1 MHRSLTSVGLAAL
14 LAILLFAA
22 APIAGQAPAP
32 AAKAN
37 GTAAKA
43 YVQTKTPDGQ
53 PDLQGYWTVSTYVP
67 FERPQNVTKEFYTPA
82 EMAKIEQ
89 DEAVVEAAVIPL
101 PDPNLGAVPVV
112 YTVLRPGTSCT
123 ERELQAFCARRLS
136 KHKVPRAVHF
146 VDELRKTTTG
156 KIQKFRLKE
165 AHQ

>member
-1 MHRSLTSVGLAAL
+1 MMHRSLTSVGLAAL

-67 FERPQNVTKEFYTPA
+67 FERPQNVTKAFYTPA
-82 EMAKIEQ
+82 EMAQIEQ
-89 DEAVVEAAVIPL
+89 DEAVVEEHHRLSACAA
-101 PDPNLGAVPVV
+101 
-112 YTVLRPGTSCT
+112 RP
-123 ERELQAFCARRLS
+123 ERAAAARRRRRS
-136 KHKVPRAVHF
+136 RRRPRRA
-146 VDELRKTTTG
+146 LARPPPSARSPPAR
-156 KIQKFRLKE
+156 QARRR
-165 AHQ
+165 